1 MSILDSRNAYA
12 DVGVCRMVRFP
23 PVPASA
29 VERLN
34 IPRAARDALGFLVPG
49 FFGAGWSVPR
59 HRHWAA
65 WVRVGAWRNLA
76 LESLIV
82 VAD

>member
-23 PVPASA
+23 AVPASA

-34 IPRAARDALGFLVPG
+34 IPPRGPRSAEP
-49 FFGAGWSVPR
+49 FGAGWSVLR